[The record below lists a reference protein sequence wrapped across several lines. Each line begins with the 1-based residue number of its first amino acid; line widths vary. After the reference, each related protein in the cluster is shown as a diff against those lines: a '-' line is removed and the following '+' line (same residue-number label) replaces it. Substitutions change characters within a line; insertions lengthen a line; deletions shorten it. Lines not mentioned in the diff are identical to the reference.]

1 MTDGSPHRLPT
12 DTENGMLLV
21 ISGPSGVGKT
31 TIARAVE
38 RSIAD
43 AAFSISA
50 TTRARTEKDV
60 DGVDYHFMTPEQFER
75 REKAGEFIET
85 AEYAGN
91 KYGTLLEPVEV
102 QLERGRLVILEIE
115 VQGAQQ
121 VKAKKPEAFAMFVL
135 PPSEETLLQRLRDRG
150 REDEEKIQRRFA
162 IAKSEIEQAKACG
175 IYDAFVVNTVLD
187 DAIEEAVALVRSARK
202 ERA

>member
-1 MTDGSPHRLPT
+1 MAT

-91 KYGTLLEPVEV
+91 KYGTRLEPVEV

-121 VKAKKPEAFAMFVL
+121 VKAKKPDAFAMFVL

-150 REDEEKIQRRFA
+150 REDEQKIQRRFA
-162 IAKSEIEQAKACG
+162 IAKNEIEQAKACG

-187 DAIEEAVALVRSARK
+187 EAIDEAVTLVRSARK
-202 ERA
+202 ERS